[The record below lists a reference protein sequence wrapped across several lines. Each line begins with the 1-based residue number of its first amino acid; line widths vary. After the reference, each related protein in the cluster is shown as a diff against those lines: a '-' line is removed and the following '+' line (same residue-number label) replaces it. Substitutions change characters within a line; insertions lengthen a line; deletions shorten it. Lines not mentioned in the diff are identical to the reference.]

1 MDFEFSAQEQAFRD
15 EVRAF
20 IKTNLPPAKERNSAT
35 SSPTG

>member
-1 MDFEFSAQEQAFRD
+1 MDFEYSAKEQAFRD

-20 IKTNLPPAKERNSAT
+20 IKANLPPAKQRNSA